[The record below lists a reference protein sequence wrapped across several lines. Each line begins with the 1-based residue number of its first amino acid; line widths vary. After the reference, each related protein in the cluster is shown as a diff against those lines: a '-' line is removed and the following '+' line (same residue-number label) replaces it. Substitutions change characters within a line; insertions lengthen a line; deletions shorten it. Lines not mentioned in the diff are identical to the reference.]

1 MAEGLVLNGTVPTII
16 NKQAKVPPIFIN
28 PGELGGELSA
38 GRIFTL
44 GVRIITSLGFKS
56 PIHEIEHIE
65 IQPDA
70 WFTTVLPTKTS
81 MWLVTIPLLLVLT
94 LAGIVVYMVQRHR
107 RLQNSFS
114 RFANSHYDTKT
125 GATRIGDAIDDDD
138 HHGSRENINDLPRFE
153 DDEPLV
159 IA

>member
-1 MAEGLVLNGTVPTII
+1 M
-16 NKQAKVPPIFIN
+16 
-28 PGELGGELSA
+28 
-38 GRIFTL
+38 
-44 GVRIITSLGFKS
+44 
-56 PIHEIEHIE
+56 EHIE

-70 WFTTVLPTKTS
+70 WLTSVLPTKTS
-81 MWLVTIPLLLVLT
+81 VWMVTIPLMLIIALVSV
-94 LAGIVVYMVQRHR
+94 VVYMVQRHR

-138 HHGSRENINDLPRFE
+138 HHGSRENINDLPRFD

-159 IA
+159 IT

>member
-1 MAEGLVLNGTVPTII
+1 MPTVVQMRT
-16 NKQAKVPPIFIN
+16 KQPPFYIN
-28 PGELGGELSA
+28 PSDLGGEQSA

-44 GVRIITSLGFKS
+44 GVRVRTLTGFRS
-56 PIHEIEHIE
+56 PVHEIEHIE
-65 IQPDA
+65 IQPDY
-70 WFTTVLPTKTS
+70 WLTTVLPTKTS
-81 MWLVTIPLLLVLT
+81 MWLVAIPIIMVIALVT
-94 LAGIVVYMVQRHR
+94 VIGYMVQRHR

-159 IA
+159 IT